1 MNNELKKEIENLRKQ
16 QKNRNLATAL
26 LLTGVET
33 IVVSNGVKRI
43 KDSVD
48 EHKRIKYACENDDKS
63 IDPRFKIIGNDD
75 PDVALK
81 KSKEATVSKICATV
95 ASTLLK
101 STAVYYANYICK
113 EVNKL
118 STNKEIGAKISSSKK
133 KDQSK

>member
-1 MNNELKKEIENLRKQ
+1 MNNELNKEIENLRKQ
-16 QKNRNLATAL
+16 QKHRNLATTL
-26 LLTGVET
+26 LLSAIET
-33 IVVSNGVKRI
+33 IVVSNSVNKI
-43 KDSVD
+43 KDTVD

-101 STAVYYANYICK
+101 SSALYYANYVCK

-118 STNKEIGAKISSSKK
+118 STNKEIGAKIASNKK
-133 KDQSK
+133 KEQNK